1 MALDFNIEPFYDDY
15 SEDKKFYRI
24 LFRPGYAVQARELT
38 QLQTIIQQ
46 QIKRQGDHLFKNGA
60 MVIPGQIG
68 YDTNTPYVSL
78 EATLSASDL
87 KTFTVLSNITG
98 KTYRGQTS
106 GVEAVIL
113 TSLAATATS
122 SEPDTLFVK
131 YIKGSTEDA
140 ETTGRFKIGEI
151 LSPVDGTLGEDLV
164 VGQNV
169 VTGSTTRFALGT
181 GTTATIEK
189 GVYYVKDNF
198 VLVDQQTVVIS
209 KYSSVPSA
217 KIGLKVIEEVRYP
230 EDDESLLDNALGSPN
245 YAAPGAARYYIN
257 LVLSSLDVTT
267 VVDPYDFIPLLVLE
281 NGQVQFLINKTEY
294 AQLEKTL
301 ARRTFDESGDYSVR
315 PFPIQ
320 IKEKRNNYRG
330 AWAFSQAYIRGDI
343 VLVNNTTTYKC
354 ITDHISASSGVFSI
368 GLNWL
373 EDSSPR
379 VNFGKDL
386 GPNTIAGAIELT
398 DELSLAIEPG
408 KAYVRGYEIEKVATQ
423 YLTLNKSRAFPTTKE
438 TIAIDTSPGNYV
450 IIESANYLPDINTFT
465 VLDLYNKYSTAGT
478 NTGTKVGTAKAYQI
492 QYHDTV
498 NSVAR
503 YKLFLFDIQ
512 MIGTYNFARDAKWI
526 YSATGGAPATRF
538 TAQIAQ
544 NLTELPGLIST
555 AVHVSSLTT
564 ITSTDSTYLADL
576 KDGDYVN
583 IGGSAFRVNSRT
595 SNNIIVVDGD
605 ASAFNASRNK
615 VFRVGTLINDP
626 SRLTPMF
633 ALPRY
638 AIKSTANVKYQ
649 FYRSASVT
657 GSSVNQVVYNP
668 GYKLES
674 AGDDRNYIMVNN
686 ATGAHLKLSSGS
698 TGNPAVGFFEVFG
711 VGTDTG
717 TFVVNSASTGAYTV
731 IYCLSPAEGSSSAST
746 PRNKQLTVV
755 TETLT
760 LTAGKVSLN
769 RTDIFELVSITAAG
783 VNVTS
788 KFTFDNGQRNSYY
801 AFGSISTTEA
811 SLQSSQVVVKYQYF
825 SHATS
830 GNFFSVDSYTHAT
843 SNIEF
848 EEVSRFQSGC
858 IDFRPAVIPNSPFW
872 ATPVIPKY
880 GELTTVSYD
889 YYYGRID
896 KLSIDYTGSYILT
909 EGTPSADPLAPKS
922 PDNAMDLFVFNIEP
936 YTYTANYGVKIQKIE
951 NKRYTMRDIGKI
963 EGRIKNLEYYASLS
977 NLEQN
982 TANLKSYDSY
992 GLERPQNGFLVDGF
1006 NGQGVGNASSL
1017 DWKASIDTVN
1027 SELRP
1032 FTTLNQ
1038 INLLEIIDSGIS
1050 RSNKGYEVN
1059 GDILTLKIQEKLPLV
1074 KQLRASHFE
1083 SVNPF
1088 DLYTYKGD
1096 LAIIPWSD
1104 TWFETQRRPDVIIND
1119 NSQYDAV
1126 VAKAER
1132 DGVLGT
1138 IFGAW
1143 QTVWSGVT
1151 SATNDTFSADRRG
1164 GDGGAF
1170 LDATF
1175 GRVESGSGWAARTV
1189 TVATSTDTTV
1199 QSRTNI
1205 VTSIQSR
1212 TDYTTISD
1220 KIVATDLI
1228 PFMRSRRVVF
1238 RGAAFKPTTRLYPF
1252 FDDADVSA
1260 YIKPSKR
1267 IVVFPKTI
1275 GAAMPEFTMD
1285 SNVGTAINSAARKI
1299 NDVVATAYSYG
1310 EVLIECTN
1318 AGTPTGKTMV
1328 VVGQESPVIAGSVRY
1343 LLYVENIRNAAGAET
1358 TPSDSAT
1365 HYWKGEF
1372 DETKQVRFDSASVY
1386 SSTGLGAGTAST
1398 TILNSSYT
1406 GQVFGTFDIPNNNA
1420 VKFRTGTRLFRL
1432 TDSQTNIRKDELTS
1446 GEAYFESRGI
1456 LETYEKT
1463 VLATRTAS
1471 VVSEQVTE
1479 NRSLI
1484 NTSDRVVSD
1493 TGWYDPLAQ
1502 TFLVDV
1508 PGGVFLTDVDLYF
1521 AQKPSSKDPEVPVR
1535 IEIRN
1540 VVNGYPGQVILP
1552 YSRVSLPPSKV
1563 NVDVLKGTAVTNF
1576 KFTSPLFLQS
1586 GVEYCVCIFSDS
1598 SKYKVWV
1605 SQAGEVDVN
1614 GSGVIATQP
1623 YAGVLFKSQN
1633 ASTWTADQSQDL
1645 KFQLNRAKFT
1655 VGNSSAQSATL
1666 NMVNQHVTSAIPY
1679 AIAQVD
1685 INNVVMSD
1693 TSIRTQFKANV
1704 ADAYQTIELG
1714 NSILFD
1720 TPKTVATATVEAGIP
1735 SMYAEVILS
1744 TKKENISP
1752 IIDLSRCTATLI
1764 HNIIENTTSV
1774 TNDYE
1779 NLDSLGIA
1787 SAKYV
1792 TKAITLND
1800 PASTIRI
1807 LYNANIPNA
1816 AKVDVY
1822 YKVGDSGSNN
1832 FDEAEYKL
1840 ITNGGTNI
1848 STFKEVIKSENRRQ
1862 FGEAEYL
1869 IENLTPFTTLKIK
1882 LVMKSSNAAKVPR
1895 IKDLRVIAYA

>member
-46 QIKRQGDHLFKNGA
+46 QVKRQGDHLFKNGA

-68 YDTNTPYVSL
+68 YDTNTPYVAL
-78 EATLSASDL
+78 EANLSASDL
-87 KTFTVLSNITG
+87 KTFTILTNITG

-113 TSLAATATS
+113 TSVAATAANN
-122 SEPDTLFVK
+122 EPDTLFVK
-131 YIKGSTEDA
+131 YIKGSTDDTT
-140 ETTGRFKIGEI
+140 TTGRFKAGEV
-151 LSPVDGTLGEDLV
+151 LSPIDGTLGEDLV
-164 VGQNV
+164 VADNEG
-169 VTGSTTRFALGT
+169 FELGT

-189 GVYYVKDNF
+189 GVYYIKDNF

-209 KYSSVPSA
+209 KYSAVPSA
-217 KIGLKVIEEVRYP
+217 KIGLKVVEEVRYP
-230 EDDESLLDNALGSPN
+230 EEDESLLDNALGSPN
-245 YAAPGAARYYIN
+245 YAAPGAARYYID
-257 LVLSSLDVTT
+257 LVLSSLPLATE
-267 VVDPYDFIPLLVLE
+267 VDPYDFIPLLTLE
-281 NGQVQFLINKTEY
+281 NGQVQFLVNKTEY

-320 IKEKRNNYRG
+320 VKEMRNNYRG
-330 AWAFSQAYIRGDI
+330 AWAFSQAYIKGDI
-343 VLVNNTTTYKC
+343 VLIDNTTTYKC
-354 ITDHISASSGVFSI
+354 ITDHISAASGSFSA

-373 EDSSPR
+373 EDSNPR
-379 VNFGKDL
+379 VNFGKEL
-386 GPNTIAGAIELT
+386 GPNTISDANALT
-398 DELSLAIEPG
+398 DEMSLAVEPG

-423 YLTLNKSRAFPTTKE
+423 YLTLNKSRAFPDTKE
-438 TIAIDTSPGNYV
+438 SISIDTSPGNFV
-450 IIESANYLPDINTFT
+450 IIDTVNSLPDITEFK
-465 VLDLYNKYSTAGT
+465 VLDLYNTYSTAGT

-498 NSVAR
+498 SSAPR

-512 MIGTYNFARDAKWI
+512 MIGTYSFARDAKWI
-526 YSATGGAPATRF
+526 YSNTGGAAATRF
-538 TAQIAQ
+538 SAKIAQ
-544 NLTELPGLIST
+544 DLTELSGLIST
-555 AVHVSSLTT
+555 AVFSSPSTT
-564 ITSTDSTYLADL
+564 ITSTDSTYTADL
-576 KDGDYVN
+576 KVGDYVN
-583 IGGSAFRVNSRT
+583 IGGTAWRVNTVT
-595 SNNIIVVDGD
+595 SSSVFIVDGD
-605 ASAFNASRNK
+605 ASAYNQSRNK
-615 VFRVGTLINDP
+615 VFRVGALINNP
-626 SRLTPMF
+626 TRLAPIF

-638 AIKSTANVKYQ
+638 AVKSTANLEYQ
-649 FYRSASVT
+649 FYKKATVSGNSVGQAQVNTGYVYESAS
-657 GSSVNQVVYNP
+657 
-668 GYKLES
+668 
-674 AGDDRNYIMVNN
+674 DDKNYIMVNN
-686 ATGAHLKLSSGS
+686 ATGAHLKLSSAS
-698 TGNPAVGFFEVFG
+698 TGNPSVGYFEVSG
-711 VGTDTG
+711 VGTDTA
-717 TFVVNSASTGAYTV
+717 TFIVNSGSIGSYTV
-731 IYCLSPAEGSSSAST
+731 IYCLKRPSTASSV
-746 PRNKQLTVV
+746 PRNKQLKVRTQ
-755 TETLT
+755 TLT
-760 LTAGKVSLN
+760 LSSGKATLD
-769 RTDIFELVSITAAG
+769 RTDIFELVSI
-783 VNVTS
+783 VDDSSVDVTS
-788 KFTFDNGQRNSYY
+788 KFTLDNGQRNSHY
-801 AFGSISTTEA
+801 AFGSISTADTG
-811 SLQSSQVVVKYQYF
+811 LQSSQVVVKYQYF
-825 SHATS
+825 DHATS
-830 GNFFSVDSYTHAT
+830 GDYFSVDSYTHAT
-843 SNIEF
+843 SAIEF
-848 EEVSRFQSGC
+848 EEVSRFQSGS
-858 IDFRPAVIPNSPFW
+858 IDFRPAVIPGDPYW
-872 ATPVIPKY
+872 ETPVIPKY

-896 KLSIDYTGSYILT
+896 KLSIDYTGSYIIT
-909 EGTPSADPLAPKS
+909 EGTPSADPIAPKS

-936 YTYTANYGVKIQKIE
+936 YTYTANYGVQIQKIE

-963 EGRIKNLEYYASLS
+963 ESRVKNLEYYASLS

-982 TANLKSYDSY
+982 TANLKSYDGY

-1006 NGQGVGNASSL
+1006 NGQGVGNAASF
-1017 DWKASIDTVN
+1017 DWKASIDNVN
-1027 SELRP
+1027 QELRP
-1032 FTTLNQ
+1032 FIVQNQ
-1038 INLLEIIDSGIS
+1038 INLLEKLDSGIS

-1059 GDILTLKIQEKLPLV
+1059 GDVVTLKIQEKLPFV

-1096 LAIIPWSD
+1096 LDIIPWSD

-1119 NSQYDAV
+1119 NSQYDAI
-1126 VAKAER
+1126 VAKAEK

-1138 IFGAW
+1138 IYGAW
-1143 QTVWSGVT
+1143 QTNWSGVT
-1151 SATNDTFSADRRG
+1151 STADENIFGSRQS
-1164 GDGGAF
+1164 GDGGAS
-1170 LDATF
+1170 LDARF
-1175 GRVESGSGWAARTV
+1175 GNFSNGGWAIRNV
-1189 TVATSTDTTV
+1189 SVQTSTTTTR

-1238 RGAAFKPTTRLYPF
+1238 RGVAFKPSTPLYPF
-1252 FDDADVSA
+1252 FDDVDVSA

-1267 IVVFPKTI
+1267 IVVYPKTV
-1275 GAAMPEFTMD
+1275 GAAMPEFIMN
-1285 SNVGTAINSAARKI
+1285 SNVGTGINDAARKI
-1299 NDVVATAYSYG
+1299 DDVVATAYSYG
-1310 EVLIECTN
+1310 EVLKEYN
-1318 AGTPTGKTMV
+1318 DAGVATGKTLV
-1328 VVGQESPVIAGSVRY
+1328 VVGQESPIIDGSVRY
-1343 LLYVENIRNAAGAET
+1343 LLYVENIKNSGGAAT
-1358 TPSDSAT
+1358 TPSTPGTSY
-1365 HYWKGEF
+1365 YWQGEF
-1372 DETKQVRFDSASVY
+1372 DANKKVRFDSASTY
-1386 SSTGLGAGTAST
+1386 SSSGLGSGTASIT
-1398 TILNSSYT
+1398 GLNSSYT

-1432 TDSQTNIRKDELTS
+1432 TDSKTNIRKDEITS

-1456 LETYEKT
+1456 LQTYEKT
-1463 VLATRTAS
+1463 VLATKTAK

-1484 NTSDRVVSD
+1484 STSQRVTSD

-1521 AQKPSSKDPEVPVR
+1521 AQKPTLKDPEVPVR

-1552 YSRVSLPPSKV
+1552 YSRVSLPPSKI
-1563 NVDVLKGTAVTNF
+1563 NVDPTRGTAVTNF

-1586 GVEYCVCIFSDS
+1586 GVEYCLCIFSDS
-1598 SKYKVWV
+1598 SRYKVWV

-1614 GSGVIATQP
+1614 GGGVISTQP

-1655 VGNSSAQSATL
+1655 VGSATAASATL

-1679 AIAQVD
+1679 EVAQVD
-1685 INNVVMSD
+1685 INNVAMSD
-1693 TSIRTQFKANV
+1693 TAVTTVFKANV
-1704 ADAYQTIELG
+1704 NDIYQTIQLG
-1714 NSILFD
+1714 NSIIFD
-1720 TPKTVATATVEAGIP
+1720 SAKTVATATAENGVP
-1735 SMYAEVILS
+1735 SMYAQVTLS
-1744 TKKENISP
+1744 TDKENISP

-1764 HNIIENTTSV
+1764 HNVIENSASGAV
-1774 TNDYE
+1774 SSGDYE
-1779 NLDSLGIA
+1779 NLDSAGSA
-1787 SAKYV
+1787 TAKYV

-1822 YKVGDSGSNN
+1822 YKIGDNASSD
-1832 FDEAEYKL
+1832 FDGAEYKL
-1840 ITNGGTNI
+1840 ITRDGTGV

-1862 FGEAEYL
+1862 FSEAEYVV
-1869 IENLTPFTTLKIK
+1869 ENLTPFTTLKIK
-1882 LVMKSSNAAKVPR
+1882 LVMKSSNSAKVPR

>member
-38 QLQTIIQQ
+38 QLQTILQQ
-46 QIKRQGDHLFKNGA
+46 QVKRQGDHLFKNGA

-68 YDTNTPYVSL
+68 YDTNTPYVAL

-106 GVEAVIL
+106 GIEAVIL
-113 TSLAATATS
+113 TSVAANSTN

-131 YIKGSTEDA
+131 YIKGSTDDTT
-140 ETTGRFKIGEI
+140 TTGRFKAGEI

-164 VGQNV
+164 VADQDG
-169 VTGSTTRFALGT
+169 AELGT

-189 GVYYVKDNF
+189 GVYYIKDNF
-198 VLVDQQTVVIS
+198 VLVDQQTVVVS
-209 KYSSVPSA
+209 KYSAVPSA
-217 KIGLKVIEEVRYP
+217 KIGLKVVEEVRYP
-230 EDDESLLDNALGSPN
+230 EEDESLLDNALGSPN
-245 YAAPGAARYYIN
+245 YAAPGAARYYID
-257 LVLSSLDVTT
+257 LVLTSLSLATE
-267 VVDPYDFIPLLVLE
+267 VDPFDFIPLLTLE
-281 NGQVQFLINKTEY
+281 NGQVQFLVNKTEY

-320 IKEKRNNYRG
+320 VKEKRNNYRG

-343 VLVNNTTTYKC
+343 VLVDNTTTYKC
-354 ITDHISASSGVFSI
+354 IKDHISASSGSFSS
-368 GLNWL
+368 GVNWL

-379 VNFGKDL
+379 VNFGKEL
-386 GPNTIAGAIELT
+386 GPNTILGATALT
-398 DELSLAIEPG
+398 DEMSLSVEPG

-423 YLTLNKSRAFPTTKE
+423 YLTLNKSRAFPATKE
-438 TIAIDTSPGNYV
+438 SISIDTSPGNFV
-450 IIESANYLPDINTFT
+450 IIESTNSLPDITTFT
-465 VLDLYNKYSTAGT
+465 VLDLYNQYSTAGA
-478 NTGTKVGTAKAYQI
+478 NSGTKVGTAKAYQI

-498 NSVAR
+498 SSAPR

-526 YSATGGAPATRF
+526 YSNTGGSAATRF
-538 TAQIAQ
+538 TAKIAQ
-544 NLTELPGLIST
+544 TLTELTGLIST
-555 AVHVSSLTT
+555 AVFSTNTT
-564 ITSTDSTYLADL
+564 ITSTDSTYLVDL
-576 KDGDYVN
+576 KVGDYVS
-583 IGGSAFRVNSRT
+583 IAGTAFRVNTVT
-595 SNNIIVVDGD
+595 SNSVIIVDGN
-605 ASAFNASRNK
+605 ASAYNGSRNK
-615 VFRVGTLINDP
+615 VYRISALINNP
-626 SRLTPMF
+626 TRLSPIF

-638 AIKSTANVKYQ
+638 AVKSTANLSYQ
-649 FYRSASVT
+649 FYKSATVSGSDT
-657 GSSVNQVVYNP
+657 GQAQVNS
-668 GYKLES
+668 GYIY
-674 AGDDRNYIMVNN
+674 AAATDDKNYIMVNN
-686 ATGAHLKLSSGS
+686 ATGAHLKLIASG
-698 TGNPAVGFFEVFG
+698 TPAAGEFRVDGA
-711 VGTDTG
+711 GTDTA
-717 TFVVNSASTGAYTV
+717 TFVVRSADIGSFTV
-731 IYCLSPAEGSSSAST
+731 IYCLQRLSSTPSV
-746 PRNKQLTVV
+746 PRNKALNIRTQ
-755 TETLT
+755 TLT
-760 LTAGKVSLN
+760 LSSGKAALD
-769 RTDIFELVSITAAG
+769 RTDIFELVSITAGG

-788 KFTFDNGQRNSYY
+788 KFTFDNGQRNSHY
-801 AFGSISTTEA
+801 AFGSISTTE
-811 SLQSSQVVVKYQYF
+811 STLQSSSVVVKYQYF
-825 SHATS
+825 DHATS
-830 GNFFSVDSYTHAT
+830 GDYFSVDSYTHENSA
-843 SNIEF
+843 IEF
-848 EEVSRFQSGC
+848 EEVSRLQSGS
-858 IDFRPAVIPNSPFW
+858 IDFRPAVIPNSPYW
-872 ATPVIPKY
+872 EVPVIPKY

-896 KLSIDYTGSYILT
+896 KLSIDYTGSYIVT
-909 EGTPSADPLAPKS
+909 EGTPAADPLVPKS
-922 PDNAMDLFVFNIEP
+922 PDNAMDLFIFNIEP
-936 YTYTANYGVKIQKIE
+936 YTFSANYGVQIQKIE

-963 EGRIKNLEYYASLS
+963 ENRVKNLEYYASLS

-982 TANLKSYDSY
+982 TANLKSYDGY

-1006 NGQGVGNASSL
+1006 NGQGVGNAASF
-1017 DWKASIDTVN
+1017 DWKASIDSVN
-1027 SELRP
+1027 QELRP
-1032 FTTLNQ
+1032 FIVQNQ
-1038 INLLEIIDSGIS
+1038 INLLENLDGGIT
-1050 RSNKGYEVN
+1050 RAGKGYEVN
-1059 GDILTLKIQEKLPLV
+1059 GDILTLKIQEKLPFV

-1096 LAIIPWSD
+1096 LDIIPWSD

-1119 NSQYDAV
+1119 NSQYDAI
-1126 VAKAER
+1126 VAKAEK

-1138 IFGAW
+1138 IYGAW

-1151 SATNDTFSADRRG
+1151 SSTNNNYEADKRW
-1164 GDGGAF
+1164 GDGGAWMN
-1170 LDATF
+1170 ATF
-1175 GRVESGSGWAARTV
+1175 GNVESGSGWAHRVV
-1189 TVATSTDTTV
+1189 TVATNTTTTK
-1199 QSRTNI
+1199 QTRTNI

-1252 FDDADVSA
+1252 FDDVDVSA
-1260 YIKPSKR
+1260 YIKTSKC
-1267 IVVFPKTI
+1267 VVVYPKTI
-1275 GAAMPEFTMD
+1275 GAPMPEFTLD
-1285 SNVGTAINSAARKI
+1285 SNVGTAVNDPARKI
-1299 NDVVATAYSYG
+1299 DDVVATAYSYG
-1310 EVLIECTN
+1310 EVLKEYTD
-1318 AGTPTGKTMV
+1318 AGVATGKTMV
-1328 VVGQESPVIAGSVRY
+1328 VVGQESPILGGSVRY
-1343 LLYVENIRNAAGAET
+1343 LLYVENIKNSAGAET
-1358 TPSDSAT
+1358 TPSTPGANY
-1365 HYWKGEF
+1365 YWQGEF
-1372 DETKQVRFDSASVY
+1372 DNTKKVRFDNASIY
-1386 SSTGLGAGTAST
+1386 SSSGIGSGTAST
-1398 TILNSSYT
+1398 SILSSSYT

-1432 TDSQTNIRKDELTS
+1432 TDSKTNIRKDELTS
-1446 GEAYFESRGI
+1446 GEAFFESRGI
-1456 LETYEKT
+1456 LQTYEKT
-1463 VLATRTAS
+1463 ILATKTAK
-1471 VVSEQVTE
+1471 VVTEQVTE

-1484 NTSDRVVSD
+1484 STSERVVGD

-1540 VVNGYPGQVILP
+1540 VINGYPGPAMVP
-1552 YSRVSLPPSKV
+1552 YSRVSLAPSKV
-1563 NVDVLKGTAVTNF
+1563 NVDNTKGTVATNF

-1586 GVEYCVCIFSDS
+1586 GVEYCLCVFSDS
-1598 SKYKVWV
+1598 SKYKVWL

-1614 GSGVIATQP
+1614 GGGVISTQP

-1655 VGNSSAQSATL
+1655 VGNATAASATL
-1666 NMVNQHVTSAIPY
+1666 NMINQHVTTAIPY
-1679 AIAQVD
+1679 EVAQVD
-1685 INNVVMSD
+1685 INNVTMSD
-1693 TSIRTQFKANV
+1693 TNITTVFKANV
-1704 ADAYQTIELG
+1704 SDTYQTIELG
-1714 NSILFD
+1714 NSILLD
-1720 TPKTVATATVEAGIP
+1720 SGKTVNTAVTENGTP
-1735 SMYAEVILS
+1735 SMYAQATLS
-1744 TKKENISP
+1744 TDKENLSP

-1764 HNIIENTTSV
+1764 HNVIENSTSV
-1774 TNDYE
+1774 TGDFE
-1779 NLDSLGIA
+1779 NLDSAGSA
-1787 SAKYV
+1787 TAKYV

-1822 YKVGDSGSNN
+1822 YKVGDNGSND
-1832 FDEAEYKL
+1832 FEGAEYKL
-1840 ITNGGTNI
+1840 ITNGGTNV

-1869 IENLTPFTTLKIK
+1869 VENLTPFTTLKIK
-1882 LVMKSSNAAKVPR
+1882 LVMKSSNSAKVPR